1 MYVGVRNCR
10 PIQLGN
16 RRLVQFA
23 EPPAEIGKPNTATD
37 VGSLYGGRGYS
48 DTSQI
53 GGKDNQVGLWS
64 RWRLT
69 CPRPRAIKENTHY
82 LLRYAGSL
90 MKIVAVSQNFAT
102 IMCARNAEM
111 DLSNIMSPSPGA
123 DCHPDIIDR
132 TWGLKKGGAY
142 FRDDTVIQYSITI
155 MHISRPK
162 KLKASSVVDR
172 LLVKSQSSYMNYR
185 YTYTLI
191 FLK

>member
-1 MYVGVRNCR
+1 
-10 PIQLGN
+10 
-16 RRLVQFA
+16 LVSLASHLPTAQSDKGKH
-23 EPPAEIGKPNTATD
+23 PLSAEIC
-37 VGSLYGGRGYS
+37 
-48 DTSQI
+48 
-53 GGKDNQVGLWS
+53 
-64 RWRLT
+64 RLFNKNR
-69 CPRPRAIKENTHY
+69 CRFPKFHY
-82 LLRYAGSL
+82 HQEYTL
-90 MKIVAVSQNFAT
+90 AT
-102 IMCARNAEM
+102 IMCGRNAEM

-142 FRDDTVIQYSITI
+142 FPDDTVIQYSITI

-172 LLVKSQSSYMNYR
+172 LLMKSQSSYMNYC